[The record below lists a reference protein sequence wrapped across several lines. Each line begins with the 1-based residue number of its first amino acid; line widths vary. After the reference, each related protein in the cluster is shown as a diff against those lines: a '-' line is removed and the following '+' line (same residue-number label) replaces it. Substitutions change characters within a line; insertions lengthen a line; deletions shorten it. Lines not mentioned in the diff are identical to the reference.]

1 MMQRRTRLLHH
12 FTDLGLICTTES

>member
-1 MMQRRTRLLHH
+1 MTKRRTRLLHH